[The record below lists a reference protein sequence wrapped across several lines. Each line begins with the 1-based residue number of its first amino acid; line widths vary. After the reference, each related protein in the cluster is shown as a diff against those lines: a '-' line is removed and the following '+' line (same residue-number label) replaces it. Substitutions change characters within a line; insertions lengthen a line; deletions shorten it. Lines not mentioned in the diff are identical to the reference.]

1 MGNSYIIYNAQI
13 VNEGEIYSAAV
24 YIKDGSIADIFT
36 DEVPAQLLS
45 SVPSIDA
52 GNKFLIPGVID
63 DQVHFREPGLTQK
76 GDIYTE
82 SKAGIAGGVTS
93 FMDMPNT
100 KPQTISN
107 ALLEEKITIASE
119 KSLANYAFYLGAT
132 NDNFAELT
140 AADHSVVCGI
150 KVFMGSSTGNML
162 VDQPESLKKI
172 FSIKTLPV
180 AVHCEDEPT
189 IRRNTIIYKE
199 KFGEV
204 IPFECHPYIRS
215 AEACFL
221 SSSKAVELAQKYDT
235 RLHVIHLSTQ
245 IEIGLFTNEIP
256 LEEKRITTEV
266 CVHHLWFDQTD
277 YPRLGSLIKWNPAIK
292 SAEDKN
298 ALLQGLLNNTLDI
311 IATDHSPHTFE
322 EKQNPYTTCP
332 SGGPLVQHSLIV
344 MLELS
349 RKGKIKITEVVEK
362 MCHAPAKCFK
372 IEKRGFIRKGYF
384 ADLAI
389 VDLQEDWVVSK
400 NNILYK
406 CRWSPFEGER
416 FHSKVTHTFVNG
428 QLVFENGIF
437 NESVKGRRLTFNR

>member
-24 YIKDGSIADIFT
+24 YIKDGLIADIFT

-63 DQVHFREPGLTQK
+63 DQVHFREPGLTYK
-76 GDIYTE
+76 GDIYSE

-100 KPQTISN
+100 KPQTITN
-107 ALLEEKITIASE
+107 TLLEEKIIIASE

-140 AADHSVVCGI
+140 AADHSVICGI

-199 KFGEV
+199 KFGEA
-204 IPFECHPYIRS
+204 IPFECHPSIRS

-235 RLHVIHLSTQ
+235 RLHVIHLSTE

-292 SAEDKN
+292 STEDKN

-311 IATDHSPHTFE
+311 VATDHSPHTFE
-322 EKQNPYTTCP
+322 EKQNPYTSCP
-332 SGGPLVQHSLIV
+332 SGAPLVQHSLIA

-349 RKGKIKITEVVEK
+349 RMGKIKLTEVVEK

-400 NNILYK
+400 DNILYK
-406 CRWSPFEGER
+406 CGWSPFEGER